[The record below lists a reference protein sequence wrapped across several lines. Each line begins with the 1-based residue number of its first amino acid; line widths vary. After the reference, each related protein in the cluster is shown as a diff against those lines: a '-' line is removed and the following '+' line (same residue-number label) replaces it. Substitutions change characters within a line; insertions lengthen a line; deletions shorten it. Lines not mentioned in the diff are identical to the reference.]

1 MSKTKQYIL
10 IFLVVVA
17 LIQAGVGGL
26 RDMFGLSILNISS
39 QHGWS
44 DAIILLLLAILVA
57 IALPHNF

>member
-17 LIQAGVGGL
+17 LFQAGVGGL
-26 RDMFGLSILNISS
+26 RDMFGVSFFNISS
-39 QHGWS
+39 QHSWH

-57 IALPHNF
+57 IVMK

>member
-17 LIQAGVGGL
+17 LIQAGLGGL
-26 RDMFGLSILNISS
+26 RDMFGLSIFNISS
-39 QHGWS
+39 QHSWH

-57 IALPHNF
+57 IVMK